1 MPADGCAEVG
11 SSTTSGSRCSSSA
24 TRAARSAGSPSSAIS
39 ADASEMRCCAR
50 WRSCS
55 AMAMASSARSRR
67 AAPARPTAAPARGPV
82 ARSGAAARRWRRPP
96 PGQPRRSPTRGRS
109 PAAATSCGPEP
120 RGRPPAHRPP
130 RAIGRAPSISRPAA
144 YPAPGDYSGAM
155 EAYDA
160 VIAGAGPAGLAM
172 AAPLAEAGLAV
183 LVCERNAEIG
193 LPVRTSGG
201 SWPDDLRALGLP
213 DRLWHP
219 ISRLSFE
226 SLHSSCT
233 IDWGGPVGCSL
244 DVTATWRHLAELATA
259 AGATIENGTLVRLE
273 HTGALTLRH
282 GGESRHVRCRL
293 AVDATGTNALLAR
306 QSRVH
311 EGFRRVGV
319 GYEQELSAPAFGQ
332 DEAVILVGGLAP
344 SGYAWAFPRGGTRV
358 RVGVGLIQPDTDLN
372 PRELYAPVERALA
385 DRLAGAELLELHSGR
400 IPSQE
405 APL

>member
-1 MPADGCAEVG
+1 
-11 SSTTSGSRCSSSA
+11 
-24 TRAARSAGSPSSAIS
+24 
-39 ADASEMRCCAR
+39 
-50 WRSCS
+50 
-55 AMAMASSARSRR
+55 
-67 AAPARPTAAPARGPV
+67 
-82 ARSGAAARRWRRPP
+82 
-96 PGQPRRSPTRGRS
+96 
-109 PAAATSCGPEP
+109 
-120 RGRPPAHRPP
+120 
-130 RAIGRAPSISRPAA
+130 
-144 YPAPGDYSGAM
+144 M
-155 EAYDA
+155 EAYDV
-160 VIAGAGPAGLAM
+160 VIAGGGPAGLAM

-226 SLHSSCT
+226 SQHSRCT

-244 DVTATWRHLAELATA
+244 DVTATWRHLAELAAA
-259 AGATIENGTLVRLE
+259 AGATIENGTLARLE
-273 HTGALTLRH
+273 RTGALTLRH
-282 GGESRHVRCRL
+282 DGESRHVRCRL

-405 APL
+405 APDRLTGDGLMVVGDAGGQSNPLLGEGIRHVIVAARRAAPVAIAALGTPGVVPRERLAAWERAGRRTRGRSWGLAMRANRYVAGMDDADWDRAVETLGRLPAEMATPILRGDILSAPLLAGALRRGPSSAWRVLRPFVRGGSGVVESAGPA

>member
-1 MPADGCAEVG
+1 
-11 SSTTSGSRCSSSA
+11 
-24 TRAARSAGSPSSAIS
+24 
-39 ADASEMRCCAR
+39 
-50 WRSCS
+50 
-55 AMAMASSARSRR
+55 
-67 AAPARPTAAPARGPV
+67 
-82 ARSGAAARRWRRPP
+82 
-96 PGQPRRSPTRGRS
+96 
-109 PAAATSCGPEP
+109 
-120 RGRPPAHRPP
+120 
-130 RAIGRAPSISRPAA
+130 
-144 YPAPGDYSGAM
+144 M
-155 EAYDA
+155 EAYDV
-160 VIAGAGPAGLAM
+160 VIAGGGPAGLAM

-213 DRLWHP
+213 ARLWHP

-226 SLHSSCT
+226 SQHSRCT

-244 DVTATWRHLAELATA
+244 DVTATWRHLAELAAA

-273 HTGALTLRH
+273 RTGALTLRH

-385 DRLAGAELLELHSGR
+385 TAGRCGAAGAAQRAHPQPGGAGAADRGWLDGGRRRGRALEPAAGRGHPARDRGGATGGAGGDCGAGQAGRGAAGAAAGLGAGRAPHAGAFVGTGDARKPVRGGHGRRRLGPRLRRRTAPAEMAHPDFRGDTLRDLCLAGAVARG
-400 IPSQE
+400 PSSAWRVLRPFVRGGSRVVE
-405 APL
+405 PAESA